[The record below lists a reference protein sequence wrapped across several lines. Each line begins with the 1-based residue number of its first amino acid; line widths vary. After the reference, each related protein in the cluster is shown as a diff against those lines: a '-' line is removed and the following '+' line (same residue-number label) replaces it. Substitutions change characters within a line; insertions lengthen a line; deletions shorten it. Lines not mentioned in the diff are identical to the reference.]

1 MIELLSILALRE
13 CCTDVYRLCG
23 EQVLTVALYGRLS
36 PSSNVAS
43 ARNCEPGLG
52 KQEGNPEGGEENAQG
67 DEGNPK
73 GGGEHRPYHHRDRF
87 NAVFNWLLYTSIY

>member
-1 MIELLSILALRE
+1 MSIVCE
-13 CCTDVYRLCG
+13 
-23 EQVLTVALYGRLS
+23 EQVLTAVPYGRLS
-36 PSSNVAS
+36 SSPSIAS
-43 ARNCEPGLG
+43 ARDCQLGLG

-87 NAVFNWLLYTSIY
+87 NAVSNWLLYTSIY